1 MATRNSLGYPTG
13 PNFVIVNHKEF
24 AQMKYCSLLL
34 LLLLTFSPKVSYCQE
49 YPSDYEE
56 EDGGSFPFYK
66 PEGRVT
72 VPAKEKMLN
81 LGAVYVFQW
90 AFYLYSQQETI
101 EEHGSFHNY
110 YNNALGPRFDKDS
123 FEYNIFK
130 HSLVG
135 NYYYLF
141 YRSRGYTEKNAFF
154 WSFMS
159 SLAFEF
165 AIETATEKPSY
176 QDIYQTPVFGMV
188 LGIGFEKLSFYFHE
202 WETWYGSVLGYIVN
216 PMTLIPQFA
225 RDKPGQVSAMPIINK
240 DTAGAV
246 VTYRF

>member
-1 MATRNSLGYPTG
+1 
-13 PNFVIVNHKEF
+13 
-24 AQMKYCSLLL
+24 MKYCSVLLL
-34 LLLLTFSPKVSYCQE
+34 ILLSLTSHVALSQE

-56 EDGGSFPFYK
+56 EDGGSFPFYR
-66 PEGRVT
+66 PEGREQ
-72 VPAKEKMLN
+72 VPAKEKFLN
-81 LGAVYVFQW
+81 FGAVYLTQW
-90 AFYLYSQQETI
+90 AFYLVSQAETI
-101 EEHGSFHNY
+101 EEHGSLENY

-165 AIETATEKPSY
+165 AVETATEKPSY
-176 QDIYQTPVFGMV
+176 QDIYQTPVFGAV
-188 LGIGFEKLSFYFHE
+188 LGIGFEKVSFYFHE
-202 WETWYGSVLGYIVN
+202 WETWYGSLLGFIVN

-225 RDKPGQVSAMPIINK
+225 REKNQEVSAMPIIDNK
-240 DTAGAV
+240 TMGAA

>member
-1 MATRNSLGYPTG
+1 
-13 PNFVIVNHKEF
+13 
-24 AQMKYCSLLL
+24 MKYCSILLL
-34 LLLLTFSPKVSYCQE
+34 IFLTLTTSAFSQV

-66 PEGRVT
+66 PEGREN
-72 VPAKEKMLN
+72 VPTKEKLLN
-81 LGAVYVFQW
+81 FGAVYVSQW
-90 AFYLYSQQETI
+90 AFYLYSQEETI
-101 EEHGSFHNY
+101 RKHGSLRNY
-110 YNNALGPRFDKDS
+110 YTNALGPRFDKDS

-130 HSLVG
+130 HSFVG

-165 AIETATEKPSY
+165 AVETATEKPSY
-176 QDIYQTPVFGMV
+176 QDIYQTPVFGV
-188 LGIGFEKLSFYFHE
+188 VVGIGFEKLSFYFHE
-202 WETWYGSVLGYIVN
+202 WETWYGSVLGFLVN

-225 RDKPGQVSAMPIINK
+225 RDKSQEVTATPIIDK
-240 DTAGAV
+240 KTMGAV

>member
-1 MATRNSLGYPTG
+1 
-13 PNFVIVNHKEF
+13 
-24 AQMKYCSLLL
+24 MKYCSLLL
-34 LLLLTFSPKVSYCQE
+34 LLLLTFSPNISFSQS
-49 YPSDYEE
+49 PQTGFEE
-56 EDGGSFPFYK
+56 EDGGSFPLYK
-66 PEGRVT
+66 PEGRET
-72 VPAKEKMLN
+72 VPTKEKLYN
-81 LGAVYVFQW
+81 FGAVYAFQW
-90 AFYLYSQQETI
+90 AFYLYSQEDTI
-101 EEHGSFHNY
+101 REHGSWKNFFTKP
-110 YNNALGPRFDKDS
+110 LGPRFDKDS

-130 HSLVG
+130 HSLTG

-165 AIETATEKPSY
+165 AVETATESPSY
-176 QDIYQTPVFGMV
+176 QDIYQTPVFGTV

-202 WETWYGSVLGYIVN
+202 WETWYGSVLGFIVN

-225 RDKPGQVSAMPIINK
+225 RDKPGQVSAAPIINK
-240 DTAGAV
+240 NTAGAV